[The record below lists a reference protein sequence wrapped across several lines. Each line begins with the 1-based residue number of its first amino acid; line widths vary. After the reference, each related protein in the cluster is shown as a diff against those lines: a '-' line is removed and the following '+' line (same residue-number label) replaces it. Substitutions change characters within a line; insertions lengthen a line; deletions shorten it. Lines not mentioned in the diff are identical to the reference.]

1 MLTPH
6 KEVCSIRSIERQH
19 SKDNLENVMK
29 TFIINSKY
37 LLCAE
42 NEFVARNLAECYYSF
57 DVITVEAM

>member
-1 MLTPH
+1 
-6 KEVCSIRSIERQH
+6 
-19 SKDNLENVMK
+19 MK